1 MCSSPILTCYYLQS
15 LRFSIQKAFTFQYS
29 LTDLGIKFFHFS
41 HLCLLS
47 LIYWLHFIYST
58 TTRFYC
64 SDKPSIFFV
73 CHVGLFHKSNNS
85 IKWGTV
91 FLQIY
96 DHIKIMSGMN
106 FFRICHPDLN
116 SEPVE
121 TPYSDTGT
129 QRGFHSIQC
138 YKDTVGH
145 IFLHSIILLFFHSFI

>member
-1 MCSSPILTCYYLQS
+1 MYSSPILTCCYLQS

-29 LTDLGIKFFHFS
+29 LADLGIKFFHFS

-47 LIYWLHFIYST
+47 VIYWLHFIYST

-64 SDKPSIFFV
+64 SDKSSIFFV
-73 CHVGLFHKSNNS
+73 CHVGLFHKSNNT

-91 FLQIY
+91 FLQRY
-96 DHIKIMSGMN
+96 DHIKIIPGMN

-121 TPYSDTGT
+121 TPYPFWHWHSMQFSFYSVL
-129 QRGFHSIQC
+129 QRYSWSYFSS
-138 YKDTVGH
+138 
-145 IFLHSIILLFFHSFI
+145 FNRSFILSLI